1 MANYNVNEKDPEIAR
16 HLENAS
22 TPSPPHST
30 DEKGMHT
37 DLMTLDKPGVNPDSL
52 IIELSEKDQKRI
64 LRKVDWRLIPLLTFL
79 YLVAFIDRSNSEF
92 ENPMAIER
100 LDAKAS

>member
-1 MANYNVNEKDPEIAR
+1 MATYNVNEKDPEIAR
-16 HLENAS
+16 HIENAS
-22 TPSPPHST
+22 TPSPAHST
-30 DEKGMHT
+30 DEKGTHT

-52 IIELSEKDQKRI
+52 IIELSEKEQKRI

-92 ENPMAIER
+92 EKPMAIER